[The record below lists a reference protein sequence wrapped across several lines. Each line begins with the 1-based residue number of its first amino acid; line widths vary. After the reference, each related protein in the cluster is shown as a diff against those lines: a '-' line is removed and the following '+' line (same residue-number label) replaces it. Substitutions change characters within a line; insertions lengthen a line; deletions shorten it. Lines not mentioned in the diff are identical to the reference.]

1 MRPKQFPKEDDVSAS
16 SLRNSLG
23 GCCWSS
29 PRVRAWDIDVKIVSA
44 APTAFQKRSQMW
56 DWSHFS
62 PSQIPWVVEPHQ
74 DALHAPQNGRLCAMS
89 YRIYIKAEA
98 KNVWW
103 NWRNLKNCTF
113 CKGLYGWNMR
123 FWFSVHT
130 WVYGKKSALHLLW
143 NCSACYSDLRQITT
157 WCVVLSL
164 YDYTVGQN
172 PLKNF
177 QRLFP
182 SDLLAFDDRTQKSFS
197 MLWNDALWNEYA

>member
-89 YRIYIKAEA
+89 YRIYIKAVA

-103 NWRNLKNCTF
+103 NWRKLKHCTF

-123 FWFSVHT
+123 FWFSMHT
-130 WVYGKKSALHLLW
+130 WVYGKNPHYIYYEIAVRVILTFDK
-143 NCSACYSDLRQITT
+143 LRLDVWYFHCMTT
-157 WCVVLSL
+157 
-164 YDYTVGQN
+164 Q
-172 PLKNF
+172 
-177 QRLFP
+177 
-182 SDLLAFDDRTQKSFS
+182 
-197 MLWNDALWNEYA
+197 

>member
-16 SLRNSLG
+16 SLRNRLG

-89 YRIYIKAEA
+89 YRIYNIHQGSSEKCMMKLA
-98 KNVWW
+98 KTKT
-103 NWRNLKNCTF
+103 LHIQ
-113 CKGLYGWNMR
+113 GLYGWIMR

-143 NCSACYSDLRQITT
+143 NCSACYPDLRQITT

-164 YDYTVGQN
+164 YGYTVG
-172 PLKNF
+172 
-177 QRLFP
+177 
-182 SDLLAFDDRTQKSFS
+182 
-197 MLWNDALWNEYA
+197 

>member
-103 NWRNLKNCTF
+103 NWRKLKHCTF
-113 CKGLYGWNMR
+113 KAFMDEIWGFGLVCTPGYMVKNPHYIYYEIAVR
-123 FWFSVHT
+123 VILTFD
-130 WVYGKKSALHLLW
+130 K
-143 NCSACYSDLRQITT
+143 LRLDVWYFHCMTT
-157 WCVVLSL
+157 
-164 YDYTVGQN
+164 Q
-172 PLKNF
+172 
-177 QRLFP
+177 
-182 SDLLAFDDRTQKSFS
+182 
-197 MLWNDALWNEYA
+197 